1 MKNYTVDQIRTM
13 FLDFFQSKDHRILP
27 SASLI
32 PHGDP
37 TLLLTVAGMVPFKR
51 YFLGL
56 EKPVAP
62 RIATSQKCIRTGDID
77 SVGKT
82 DRHGTFFEML
92 GNFSFGDYFKQ
103 EIIPWAWE
111 FVVDHLQLPVD
122 RLWVSIYLDDDEAF
136 DIWHNQVG
144 VPAERIVRLGKADNF
159 WETGSGPCGPCSE
172 IYIDRGSEFGCGQP
186 DCQPGCDCERF
197 LEFWNLVF
205 IQFHQEG
212 DTYTPLKAKSIDTG
226 MGLERVAA
234 LLQGKNSIFE
244 VDNIRPILDAVSA
257 LAGVAYGAG
266 PETDMSLR
274 VIVDHLR
281 AVTFLVADGVLPS
294 NEGRGYVLRR
304 LLRRAVRHGR
314 LLHIDHPFAADMVDV
329 VVEQM
334 KSAYPEL
341 VERQDYVKNVV
352 RLEEERFS
360 ATLEQGL
367 RLLQELVEGA
377 RETGAAEISGES
389 AFQLYDTFGFPIDLT
404 REILAQDG
412 LAVDEEGFRQAMEAQ
427 RERARKS
434 RTAHGYLDSS
444 LEAYKELAGA
454 VTTEFVGYEC
464 FEADSKIMGIIVDGH
479 SVDSAR
485 EGEEVALVL
494 DRTPFYAESGGQIGD
509 QGIIQTETG
518 VVRVND
524 VRRPVEGLVSHFGVV
539 ESGYI
544 AAASAAKAVISA
556 QQRQETARHHTATHL
571 LHRALKDI
579 LGEHVNQ
586 AGSYVGSQRLRFD
599 FTHFQALT
607 VEELKQIE
615 AEVNRQI
622 LRNSPV
628 VPSITDLESAK
639 EQGAVALFGEK
650 YGDQVRMVQVG
661 DYSLELCGGTHVQ
674 ATGEI
679 GTFKIISEGSV
690 AAGVRRIE
698 AVVGMEAL
706 AHIRAQE
713 QVLEELQTKL
723 QSKVEQL
730 PEQVERLI
738 EANRAL
744 EKELAELKRQHLLG
758 SLDDLLARAEQVG
771 NAFLLVAEVEA
782 DNPEELRELGDRIRD
797 RLDPVAILL
806 GAKSSGK
813 VLFLSMVSKSLT
825 QAGVH
830 AGQVVKK
837 AAQICGGGGGGRPDM
852 AQAGGRLPEKLA
864 EALEESRKNL
874 LELLEGIVG

>member
-1 MKNYTVDQIRTM
+1 M
-13 FLDFFQSKDHRILP
+13 FLEFFQSKDHRILP

-56 EKPVAP
+56 EKPVSP

-82 DRHGTFFEML
+82 DRHATFFEML
-92 GNFSFGDYFKQ
+92 GNFSFGDYFKK
-103 EIIPWAWE
+103 EVIPWAWE
-111 FVVDHLQLPVD
+111 FVTQHLELPPD

-136 DIWHNQVG
+136 EIWHNVVG
-144 VPAERIVRLGKADNF
+144 LPAERIIRLGKEDNF

-172 IYIDRGSEFGCGQP
+172 IYLDRGPEFGCGEP
-186 DCQPGCDCERF
+186 TCRPGCDCERF

-205 IQFHQEG
+205 IQFHQDG
-212 DTYTPLKAKSIDTG
+212 DTYTPLKDKSIDTG

-234 LLQGKNSIFE
+234 LLQGKTSIFE
-244 VDNIRPILDAVSA
+244 VDHIKPIVDAVGA
-257 LAGVAYGAG
+257 HAGVSYGAG

-304 LLRRAVRHGR
+304 LLRRAVRHAR
-314 LLHIDHPFAADMVDV
+314 LLHIAGPFAERVVDL

-334 KSAYPEL
+334 KGAYPEL
-341 VERQDYVKNVV
+341 VERQEYVKNVV

-367 RLLQELVEGA
+367 RLLQELVEEARKSGA
-377 RETGAAEISGES
+377 TVISGAD

-412 LAVDEEGFRQAMEAQ
+412 LTVDEAGFKAAMEAQ

-434 RTAHGYLDSS
+434 RTAHGYLDSR
-444 LEAYKELAGA
+444 LDAYKELAGA

-464 FEADSKIMGIIVDGH
+464 FDAKAKVVGLIVDGH
-479 SVDSAR
+479 SVDSAKQ
-485 EGEEVALVL
+485 GEQVAVVL
-494 DRTPFYAESGGQIGD
+494 DRTPFYAEGGGQVGD
-509 QGIIQTETG
+509 QGLITTDTG
-518 VVRVND
+518 VVRVED
-524 VRRPVEGLVSHFGVV
+524 VRKPVEGLVSHLGVV
-539 ESGYI
+539 EQGYVSVGSPAQASI
-544 AAASAAKAVISA
+544 ADEL
-556 QQRQETARHHTATHL
+556 RRETARHHTATHL
-571 LHRALKDI
+571 LHKALKDI

-586 AGSYVGSQRLRFD
+586 AGSYVGPQRLRFD
-599 FTHFQALT
+599 FTHFQAVT
-607 VEELKQIE
+607 AEELRKIE
-615 AEVNRQI
+615 QEVNRQI
-622 LRNSPV
+622 LRNLPV
-628 VPSITDLESAK
+628 VPAITDLETAK
-639 EQGAVALFGEK
+639 EKGAVALFGEK
-650 YGDQVRMVQVG
+650 YGDEVRMIQVG

-679 GTFKIISEGSV
+679 GVFKILSEGSV

-698 AVVGMEAL
+698 AVVGSEAL
-706 AHIRAQE
+706 AYIHAQE
-713 QVLEELQTKL
+713 DVLQQLQAKL
-723 QSKVEQL
+723 QSKAEQL
-730 PEQVERLI
+730 PEQVERLL
-738 EANRAL
+738 ETNRAL
-744 EKELAELKRQHLLG
+744 EKELAELKKQNLLG
-758 SLDDLLARAEQVG
+758 SLDALLSSAEKVG
-771 NAFLLVAEVEA
+771 QASLVVAEVAAE
-782 DNPEELRELGDRIRD
+782 DPEELRELGDRIRD
-797 RLDPVAILL
+797 RLNPVAVLL
-806 GAKSSGK
+806 GAKSGDK
-813 VLFLSMVSKSLT
+813 VLFVSMVSKPLA

-830 AGQVVKK
+830 AGNVVKK

-864 EALEESRKNL
+864 EALEESRQYL
-874 LELLEGIVG
+874 RQQLEGIVL